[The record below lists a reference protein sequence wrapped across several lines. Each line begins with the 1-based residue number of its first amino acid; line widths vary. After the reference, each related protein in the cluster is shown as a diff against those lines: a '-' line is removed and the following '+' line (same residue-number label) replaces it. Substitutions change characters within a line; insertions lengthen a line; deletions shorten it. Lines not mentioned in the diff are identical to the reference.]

1 MLKVKDNIKFN
12 ALDIDYTNVREFID
26 GNIILDLK
34 LTKKTDRKGFKEI
47 LKKIRQY
54 RNYTIK
60 VKIDF
65 IENEDNKQCVY
76 AKR

>member
-1 MLKVKDNIKFN
+1 MLILKDSIDFN

-26 GNIILDLK
+26 GSIFLDLK
-34 LTKKTDRKGFKEI
+34 LTKKTDRKDFEEI

-65 IENEDNKQCVY
+65 IEKVDDK
-76 AKR
+76 

>member
-26 GNIILDLK
+26 GNIVLDLK
-34 LTKKTDRKGFKEI
+34 LTKETDRKGFEEI

-65 IENEDNKQCVY
+65 IENEDNK
-76 AKR
+76 

>member
-1 MLKVKDNIKFN
+1 MLKIKDNIKFN

-26 GNIILDLK
+26 GSIFLDLK
-34 LTKKTDRKGFKEI
+34 LTKKTDRKDFEEI

-65 IENEDNKQCVY
+65 IENVDDK
-76 AKR
+76 

>member
-1 MLKVKDNIKFN
+1 MLKVKDSIEFN

-34 LTKKTDRKGFKEI
+34 LTKKTDRKDFKEI

-65 IENEDNKQCVY
+65 IKKVDEQ
-76 AKR
+76 

>member
-1 MLKVKDNIKFN
+1 MLILKDSVDFN

-34 LTKKTDRKGFKEI
+34 LTKKTDRKDFEEI

-54 RNYTIK
+54 RNYIIK

-65 IENEDNKQCVY
+65 IENVDDK
-76 AKR
+76 

>member
-1 MLKVKDNIKFN
+1 MLKVKDGIDFN

-26 GNIILDLK
+26 GNIVLDLK
-34 LTKKTDRKGFKEI
+34 LTKKTDRKDLEEI
-47 LKKIRQY
+47 LNKIRQY

-65 IENEDNKQCVY
+65 I
-76 AKR
+76 KRVDE

>member
-1 MLKVKDNIKFN
+1 MLKVKDSIDFN
-12 ALDIDYTNVREFID
+12 ALDIDYINVREFID

-34 LTKKTDRKGFKEI
+34 ITKKTDRKDFEEI

-54 RNYTIK
+54 KNYTIK

-65 IENEDNKQCVY
+65 IESVDE
-76 AKR
+76 

>member
-1 MLKVKDNIKFN
+1 MRVKDSIDFN

-26 GNIILDLK
+26 GSIFLDLK
-34 LTKKTDRKGFKEI
+34 LTKKTDKEDFEEI
-47 LKKIRQY
+47 LKKINQY

-65 IENEDNKQCVY
+65 IENKEEN
-76 AKR
+76 

>member
-1 MLKVKDNIKFN
+1 MLKLKDSIEFD
-12 ALDIDYTNVREFID
+12 ALDIDYTNIREFID

-34 LTKKTDRKGFKEI
+34 LTKITGRKGFKEI

-54 RNYTIK
+54 RNYIIK

-65 IENEDNKQCVY
+65 IEKVDD
-76 AKR
+76 

>member
-1 MLKVKDNIKFN
+1 MLILKDSIDFN

-26 GNIILDLK
+26 GNVILDLK
-34 LTKKTDRKGFKEI
+34 LTKKTDRKDFEKI

-54 RNYTIK
+54 RNYIIK

-65 IENEDNKQCVY
+65 IENVDNK
-76 AKR
+76 

>member
-26 GNIILDLK
+26 GNIVLDLK
-34 LTKKTDRKGFKEI
+34 LTKKTDRKGFEEI

-65 IENEDNKQCVY
+65 IENEDNK
-76 AKR
+76 

>member
-1 MLKVKDNIKFN
+1 MLKLKDSVEFN

-34 LTKKTDRKGFKEI
+34 LTKKTDRKDFEEI

-54 RNYTIK
+54 KNYTIK

-65 IENEDNKQCVY
+65 IESVDE
-76 AKR
+76 

>member
-1 MLKVKDNIKFN
+1 MKVKDSIEFN

-26 GNIILDLK
+26 GSIFLDLK
-34 LTKKTDRKGFKEI
+34 LIKKTDRKDFEEI
-47 LKKIRQY
+47 LEKINQY

-65 IENEDNKQCVY
+65 ETNKEEE
-76 AKR
+76 K

>member
-1 MLKVKDNIKFN
+1 MLKSKDNIKFN

-34 LTKKTDRKGFKEI
+34 LTKKTDRKDFEEI
-47 LKKIRQY
+47 LKKIGQY
-54 RNYTIK
+54 KNYTIK

-65 IENEDNKQCVY
+65 IEKVDE
-76 AKR
+76 

>member
-1 MLKVKDNIKFN
+1 MLILKDSIEFN

-34 LTKKTDRKGFKEI
+34 LTKKTDRKDFEEI

-65 IENEDNKQCVY
+65 IENEDNK
-76 AKR
+76 

>member
-1 MLKVKDNIKFN
+1 MLILKDSIDFN

-34 LTKKTDRKGFKEI
+34 LTKKTDRKDFEEI

-54 RNYTIK
+54 RNYIIK

-65 IENEDNKQCVY
+65 IENVDDK
-76 AKR
+76 

>member
-1 MLKVKDNIKFN
+1 MLKVKDSIDFN
-12 ALDIDYTNVREFID
+12 ALNIDYDNVKEFID

-34 LTKKTDRKGFKEI
+34 LTKKTDRKGFKKI

-65 IENEDNKQCVY
+65 IENEDNK
-76 AKR
+76 

>member
-1 MLKVKDNIKFN
+1 MLKVKDSIEFN

-34 LTKKTDRKGFKEI
+34 LTKKTDRKDFEEI

-54 RNYTIK
+54 KNYTIK

-65 IENEDNKQCVY
+65 IESVDE
-76 AKR
+76 

>member
-1 MLKVKDNIKFN
+1 MLKVKDSIEFN

-34 LTKKTDRKGFKEI
+34 LTKRTGRKGFEEI
-47 LKKIRQY
+47 LKKIKKY
-54 RNYTIK
+54 RNYIIK

-65 IENEDNKQCVY
+65 IEKVDE
-76 AKR
+76 

>member
-1 MLKVKDNIKFN
+1 MLKVKDSIEFN

-26 GNIILDLK
+26 GNIVLDLK
-34 LTKKTDRKGFKEI
+34 LTKKNDRKDFEEI

-65 IENEDNKQCVY
+65 IENEDNK
-76 AKR
+76 

>member
-26 GNIILDLK
+26 GNIVLDLK
-34 LTKKTDRKGFKEI
+34 LTKETDRKGFEEI

-65 IENEDNKQCVY
+65 IEKVDDK
-76 AKR
+76 

>member
-34 LTKKTDRKGFKEI
+34 LTKKTDRKDFEEI

-54 RNYTIK
+54 KNYTIK

-65 IENEDNKQCVY
+65 IESVDE
-76 AKR
+76 

>member
-1 MLKVKDNIKFN
+1 MLKVKDSIEFN

-26 GNIILDLK
+26 GNIFLDLK
-34 LTKKTDRKGFKEI
+34 LTKKTDRKDFEEI

-54 RNYTIK
+54 RNYIIK

-65 IENEDNKQCVY
+65 IEKAED
-76 AKR
+76 

>member
-65 IENEDNKQCVY
+65 IENEDNK
-76 AKR
+76 